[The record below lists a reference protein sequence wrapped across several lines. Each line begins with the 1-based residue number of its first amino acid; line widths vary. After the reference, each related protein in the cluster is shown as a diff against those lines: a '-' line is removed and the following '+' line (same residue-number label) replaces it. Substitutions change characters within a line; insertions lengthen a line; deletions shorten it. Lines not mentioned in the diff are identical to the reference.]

1 VIEET
6 MKRGI
11 AVLVSVCLLTAG
23 VYFAIIKWGIKH
35 DALEFFDASRQRPV
49 SVEVSV
55 RYDYEMKADD
65 GFWKMPVAIISN
77 GNTVKNTEYSFLA
90 NVLAARGYLVACI
103 QQDNPGDPPLMTK
116 IGEPYVGRL
125 GVYQKGEANILFV
138 VDELKKLQPNADY
151 DHLTLVGHSNG
162 GDISMYFA
170 KQHPQLVTKVVT
182 LDNLRVPFV
191 TGDKMKILSFRSND
205 PNFKTDPGVLPPAAQ
220 AVKEGIDIIKT
231 PFQHTEMSDRGPD
244 SVKEKIQQTLDHFL
258 SGSSSSDLSAT
269 GTDKPLISNPP
280 APAPDAASPAPAAPK
295 AAGPKA
301 SAPSAAAPTP
311 NTSVVS
317 NPNAP
322 ASSPD

>member
-1 VIEET
+1 
-6 MKRGI
+6 M
-11 AVLVSVCLLTAG
+11 AG
-23 VYFAIIKWGIKH
+23 VYFAVIKWGIKH
-35 DALEFFDASRQRPV
+35 DELSLFDASRQRPI

-55 RYDYEMKADD
+55 RRDYEMKADD
-65 GFWKMPVAIISN
+65 GFWKLPVAIISN

-138 VDELKKLQPNADY
+138 VDQLKKLQPNADY

-170 KQHPQLVTKVVT
+170 KEHPQLVTKVVT

-191 TGDKMKILSFRSND
+191 QSTKMKILSFRSND
-205 PNFKTDPGVLPPAAQ
+205 PNFKTDPGVLPSASQ
-220 AVKEGIDIIKT
+220 AVKDGIDIVKT

-244 SVKEKIQQTLDHFL
+244 SVKEKIQQTLDAFL
-258 SGSSSSDLSAT
+258 GNNSSSDLSAT
-269 GTDKPLISNPP
+269 STDKPLIGNPP
-280 APAPDAASPAPAAPK
+280 APNASPNAAAPK
-295 AAGPKA
+295 PASPTAAGPT
-301 SAPSAAAPTP
+301 PTP
-311 NTSVVS
+311 NSTSVVS
-317 NPNAP
+317 NPNMP
-322 ASSPD
+322 ATSSD